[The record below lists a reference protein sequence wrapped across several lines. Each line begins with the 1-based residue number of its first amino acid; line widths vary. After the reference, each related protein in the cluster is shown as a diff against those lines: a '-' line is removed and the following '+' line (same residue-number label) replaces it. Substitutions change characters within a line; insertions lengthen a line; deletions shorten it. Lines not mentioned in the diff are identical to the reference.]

1 MHIRI
6 DYIPGSLEV
15 MSAQWFAGAKSVAN
29 ALTESR
35 AAPTFDFTDDRQQ
48 GDGIF
53 LRIVLSS

>member
-1 MHIRI
+1 MR
-6 DYIPGSLEV
+6 PLLSWCPPLL
-15 MSAQWFAGAKSVAN
+15 AGAKHVAN

-35 AAPTFDFTDDRQQ
+35 AAPTFDFTDDRHQ